1 MNLGS
6 WIMKVV
12 QRMNLEEVAQWVKFG
27 KVEPWMYSVKKH

>member
-12 QRMNLEEVAQWVKFG
+12 QQMNLEEVAQWVNLGKFT
-27 KVEPWMYSVKKH
+27 VNV